1 MTSAV
6 NIESIQPCFDCS
18 ASKLA
23 WVTADGKVRIFYI
36 DSGSTRV
43 KDITSQLAEGSIQEG
58 HISHSIYSCVNWC
71 PKGPY
76 ENVMV
81 AGAVDGSVIAYD
93 ASRMAVVWRASRREG
108 AITGMVNIHGSKS
121 VLVMTKSSKAF
132 VLDMKSGNELASWS
146 APTKFDV
153 TKMASLPDGRIL
165 LAGSAIT
172 MVDSTTGARLG
183 KWTGHATPVIDLTAA
198 EQYFCSAATGD
209 RTIAVWSARTTP
221 AGKLCTKAAIA
232 QTSLNHPVAQVHMA
246 RVSPSL
252 FHVVAVTLSGDIHVC
267 RCRASEN
274 KTKSSAI
281 DVVEIQEWAASESG
295 GPSVAQ
301 VSIDNAD
308 VDSLQLTIAFGTV
321 VKPRVTRMK
330 ITAPQDGSIL
340 EIVKADETDDD
351 ILMKG
356 TSTAGNQTSNKSA
369 HVPLAVAE
377 ENETVVLHPPS
388 ENVEEEE
395 DFDHVDEMSDDEDP
409 ERNLTFAERIGALK
423 QKDQHAPASQEP
435 EEDFTQPKA
444 DSLAVLLG
452 QAIANEDNGLL
463 EKCLSVRN
471 AKTIGKT
478 ARNLQPGDATVLVKM
493 LVQKLQAAPRRGTQ
507 LASWIRAI
515 LIHHAGYFA
524 GTGACK
530 EYLGNLHQI
539 IESRLASYQSLV
551 ALSGRLD
558 VVLSSAKFAGQY
570 SSNGVDAPLVTV
582 DIDDSGAL
590 EVQDAAAAIGFE
602 SDSEEDEEESEEE
615 SDEDDLM
622 EEDD

>member
-1 MTSAV
+1 
-6 NIESIQPCFDCS
+6 
-18 ASKLA
+18 
-23 WVTADGKVRIFYI
+23 
-36 DSGSTRV
+36 
-43 KDITSQLAEGSIQEG
+43 
-58 HISHSIYSCVNWC
+58 
-71 PKGPY
+71 
-76 ENVMV
+76 MV
-81 AGAVDGSVIAYD
+81 AGAVDGSVVAYD
-93 ASRMAVVWRASRREG
+93 ASRMAVAWRTSRREG

-121 VLVMTKSSKAF
+121 ILIMTKSSKAF

-146 APTKFDV
+146 APTKFEV
-153 TKMASLPDGRIL
+153 AKMASLPDGRIL

-183 KWTGHATPVIDLTAA
+183 KWTGHATPVIDLTAG

-221 AGKLCTKAAIA
+221 AGKLCTKAAVA

-252 FHVVAVTLSGDIHVC
+252 FHVVTVALSGDIHVC
-267 RCRASEN
+267 RCRTLEN

-281 DVVEIQEWAASESG
+281 DVVDIQEWAASESG

-301 VSIDNAD
+301 VAIDNAD
-308 VDSLQLTIAFGTV
+308 EDSLQLTVAFGNV
-321 VKPRVTRMK
+321 VKPRVTKIK
-330 ITAPQDGSIL
+330 ITAPKDGSIL
-340 EIVKADETDDD
+340 EIVKADEMDDD
-351 ILMKG
+351 MLVRG
-356 TSTAGNQTSNKSA
+356 ASTAGSQHSNKSA
-369 HVPLAVAE
+369 HIPLAVAE
-377 ENETVVLHPPS
+377 ENETVVLHPPPDAA
-388 ENVEEEE
+388 EEED
-395 DFDHVDEMSDDEDP
+395 DFDHVDEMDEDEDP

-423 QKDQHAPASQEP
+423 QKDQHAAVPQEP
-435 EEDFTQPKA
+435 VEEFSQPKA

-452 QAIANEDNGLL
+452 QAIANEDKGLL

-471 AKTIGKT
+471 TKTIGKT
-478 ARNLQPGDATVLVKM
+478 ARNLQPADAAVLVKM

-570 SSNGVDAPLVTV
+570 ASNGVDAPLVTV

-602 SDSEEDEEESEEE
+602 SEDEESDDEESEEE
-615 SDEDDLM
+615 SDDEDLM